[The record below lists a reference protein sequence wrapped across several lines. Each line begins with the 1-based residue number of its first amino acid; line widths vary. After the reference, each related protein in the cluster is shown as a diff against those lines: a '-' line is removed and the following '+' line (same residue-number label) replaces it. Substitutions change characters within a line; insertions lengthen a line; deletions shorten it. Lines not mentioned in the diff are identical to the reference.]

1 MSLYLIL
8 KFTHIFLALVA
19 VGFNLSYGI
28 WIAHARREPEQLR
41 HVLQGIRVLDN
52 RFANPS
58 YALLLLSGLGMIY
71 LSGIPLTTFWIA
83 AALVLYVVVALVGI
97 FLFAPTFRRQIAIL
111 ETQGAQSLEFQRL
124 SQRSTLLGI
133 ITTIL
138 VVIIVG
144 LMVFKPTF

>member
-1 MSLYLIL
+1 
-8 KFTHIFLALVA
+8 
-19 VGFNLSYGI
+19 
-28 WIAHARREPEQLR
+28 
-41 HVLQGIRVLDN
+41 
-52 RFANPS
+52 
-58 YALLLLSGLGMIY
+58 MIY

-83 AALVLYVVVALVGI
+83 AALVLYGVVALVGI